1 VGMLRRTLPLGAL
14 VLIAFAAPPAHARVA
29 SKPPAPA
36 SHAQKASPA
45 GPLFKPGAR
54 ASENAASRL
63 WATVNICD
71 TFDSPDAMGI
81 RASMPGNGRR
91 QRMYMR
97 FSVQWWSGLQQQW
110 LDVPNGTS
118 PWIRAGSARY
128 ASRQT
133 GWTFDFAT
141 PPVGRAYVLR
151 GMVELHWR
159 ALHKAGRARRSS
171 WKLARRT
178 SLLTRSNVPG
188 VHGGDP
194 PGTSKAMCMVAT
206 LSQ

>member
-1 VGMLRRTLPLGAL
+1 MLRRTLPLGAV
-14 VLIAFAAPPAHARVA
+14 VLLALAAPASHARVP

-36 SHAQKASPA
+36 GHSQKASPA

-54 ASENAASRL
+54 ASANTAARP

-81 RASMPGNGRR
+81 RASMPGNRRR

-97 FSVQWWSGLQQQW
+97 FSAQWWSGQRQQW
-110 LDVPNGTS
+110 LDVPRGTS
-118 PWIRAGSARY
+118 PWIHAGSSRY

-133 GWTFDFAT
+133 GWTFDFET
-141 PPVGRAYVLR
+141 PPMGTAYILR
-151 GMVELHWR
+151 GVVEFHWR
-159 ALHKAGRARRSS
+159 ALQKGKGARRAS

-178 SLLTRSNVPG
+178 TLLTRSNVRG

-194 PGTSKAMCMVAT
+194 PGTSKAMCMVAS
-206 LSQ
+206 LSS